1 MKKSLGII
9 APCYNEEKNIK
20 EFYDRILNNISK
32 LNIDYKFYFIDD
44 GSLDLTWEEIKN
56 LKSKDNNVSG
66 IKFSRNF
73 GHQSAL
79 FAGIQKAEEDYILIL
94 DVDLQDPPEL
104 LVEMYNKITSEK
116 VNIIY
121 AQRNK
126 SNESNFKKFTSK
138 LFYKTFN
145 FLAEIKIPESTSDF
159 RIFDKK
165 VLYHLKK
172 FKEQNPFYRGLIP
185 WLGFKSDKV
194 LFNRP
199 NRSKGVTGW
208 SIKKMINF
216 ALDGILSFSNYPMRL
231 SFYLSIF
238 MSIIFIFLS
247 IYALV
252 SYLLNNVVP
261 GWTSI
266 FLIVSFFNIII
277 FFLLGLVSEYVGRIH
292 LEIKNRPSFIIDEEI
307 N

>member
-20 EFYDRILNNISK
+20 TFYDRILKVILK

-44 GSLDLTWEEIKN
+44 GSKDLTWEEIKR

-73 GHQSAL
+73 GHQNAL
-79 FAGIQKAEEDYILIL
+79 FAGIKKAEEDYVLIL

-104 LVEMYNKITSEK
+104 LVEMYNKIISEK

-126 SNESNFKKFTSK
+126 SNEGIFNKFTSK

-165 VLYHLKK
+165 VLNQLKK

-185 WLGFKSDKV
+185 WLGFKSDKI

-238 MSIIFIFLS
+238 MSLIFIFLS
-247 IYALV
+247 IYALA
-252 SYLLNNVVP
+252 SYVLNNVVP

-266 FLIVSFFNIII
+266 FLIVSFFNVII

-292 LEIKNRPSFIIDEEI
+292 LEIKNRPNFIIDEEI
-307 N
+307 D

>member
-9 APCYNEEKNIK
+9 APCFNEEKNIRV
-20 EFYDRILNNISK
+20 FYDRILNVIQK
-32 LNIDYKFYFIDD
+32 LDIDYQFYFIDD

-56 LKSKDNNVSG
+56 LKLKDSNVSG

-79 FAGIQKAEEDYILIL
+79 FAGIQKANEDYVLIL

-126 SNESNFKKFTSK
+126 SNENIFKKLSSK
-138 LFYKTFN
+138 LFYKIFN

-165 VLYHLKK
+165 VLYQLKK

-185 WLGFKSDKV
+185 WLGFKSDKI

-208 SIKKMINF
+208 SIKKIINF
-216 ALDGILSFSNYPMRL
+216 ALDGILSFSNLPMKL
-231 SFYLSIF
+231 DFYLSIF
-238 MSIIFIFLS
+238 M
-247 IYALV
+247 
-252 SYLLNNVVP
+252 
-261 GWTSI
+261 
-266 FLIVSFFNIII
+266 
-277 FFLLGLVSEYVGRIH
+277 
-292 LEIKNRPSFIIDEEI
+292 
-307 N
+307 

>member
-1 MKKSLGII
+1 MKNTLAII

-20 EFYDRILNNISK
+20 VFYERLLFVIKK
-32 LNIDYKFYFIDD
+32 LDIDYKFYFIDD
-44 GSLDLTWEEIKN
+44 GSSDLTWKVIKD
-56 LKSKDNNVSG
+56 LKLKDKNISA

-79 FAGIQKAEEDYILIL
+79 FAGIQKANEDYVFIL

-104 LVEMYNKITSEK
+104 LSKMYHKIVSEK
-116 VNIIY
+116 FNIIY

-126 SNESNFKKFTSK
+126 SYEGFFKKSTSK
-138 LFYKTFN
+138 LFYKIYN
-145 FLAEIKIPESTSDF
+145 FLVEIKIPENTSDF

-165 VLYHLKK
+165 VLTELKK
-172 FKEQNPFYRGLIP
+172 FKEQNPFYRGIIP

-194 LFNRP
+194 LFDRL
-199 NRSKGVTGW
+199 NRSDGVTGW
-208 SIKKMINF
+208 SIKKMVNF

-247 IYALV
+247 IYAINSFLT
-252 SYLLNNVVP
+252 NNVVS

-292 LEIKNRPSFIIDEEI
+292 LEIKSRPNFIVDEEI